1 MQDLQKQGEMLCTTT
16 SDTAAVWAKA
26 VQTLPFNTMKFA
38 LNAAHDTLPN
48 NVNLQ
53 LWKKKDKAACP
64 LCEKRQSLLHVLNN
78 CEAARDL
85 RHYNQQYDAVLKR
98 LSNSSDQTELSPT
111 TQLTTDLSNGY
122 ELPMHIVPT
131 DLRPDMFC
139 PAEISHACRIDSK
152 L

>member
-1 MQDLQKQGEMLCTTT
+1 MFCTTT

-26 VQTLPFNTMKFA
+26 VQTLPLNTMKFA

-64 LCEKRQSLLHVLNN
+64 LCGKRQSLLHVLNN
-78 CEAARDL
+78 CKVARDL
-85 RHYNQQYDAVLKR
+85 RYYNQGYDAVLKR
-98 LSNSSDQTELSPT
+98 LFNLSDQTEFSPT
-111 TQLTTDLSNGY
+111 TQLTTDLSDGY
-122 ELPMHIVPT
+122 EFLVHIVST
-131 DLRPDMFC
+131 DLHPDMVC